1 MDKVSLIT
9 LALKVISDRLIT
21 ILALSM
27 SCGLACY
34 TMWAGDWT
42 RVATLG
48 IFVVFSYLIV
58 KNKESSHGQS
68 SQGQAV
74 SGDSD

>member
-58 KNKESSHGQS
+58 RNKEANHAKQQPQQEPYE
-68 SQGQAV
+68 SQG
-74 SGDSD
+74 

>member
-1 MDKVSLIT
+1 MEPIQLLR
-9 LALKVISDRLIT
+9 LALSVISDRLIT

-42 RVATLG
+42 RVATLA
-48 IFVVFSYLIV
+48 IFVIFSYLV
-58 KNKESSHGQS
+58 VTNKERSNGKGTRQ
-68 SQGQAV
+68 QADYGE
-74 SGDSD
+74 GD

>member
-21 ILALSM
+21 ILSLSM

-34 TMWAGDWT
+34 TLWAGDWT

-58 KNKESSHGQS
+58 RNKESSNGKS
-68 SQGQAV
+68 SNQQDV
-74 SGDSD
+74 ERSPD

>member
-58 KNKESSHGQS
+58 RNKESSNGKS
-68 SQGQAV
+68 SNQQDV
-74 SGDSD
+74 ERSPD

>member
-21 ILALSM
+21 ILSLSM

-34 TMWAGDWT
+34 TLWAGDWT
-42 RVATLG
+42 RVATLA
-48 IFVVFSYLIV
+48 IFVVFSYLV
-58 KNKESSHGQS
+58 VRNKEANHAKQQPQQEPYESQS
-68 SQGQAV
+68 
-74 SGDSD
+74 